1 MAERLEMT
9 SEIGLAIS
17 DRGRLAVVKRSE
29 GRVELFRGSDTSP
42 ANQIITEYLVSP
54 YDVCFAP
61 NNHLVITDKGD
72 NTIKVYNLDKKP
84 RVVRKFNCRV
94 RNRDGKTS
102 IEKCGSFNAHV
113 LDSSDS
119 LTLAPQ
125 NIIAGPSSSSQL
137 FAVFANLI
145 FVITMDWNTVEMVD
159 FQRLSSPQEWASVQ
173 MKAHGECNKVS
184 IVHDHGENHKVGGRN
199 PLAVTKAQF
208 CAMFYH
214 VTERKR
220 DNITYKCLQR
230 PRCRVGKMARQV
242 NPRADYAPSVV
253 VYVRLTDQTGRMI
266 FHARYGNCFEGK
278 RRNTTHAEYYMLMD
292 EEFREA
298 VRLLRADQRG
308 GSINMFMN
316 KQPCYRSTKHH
327 DRMSDLKR
335 KECAQDL
342 VDFYNL
348 HCSSYGISF
357 TINLCQLY
365 KVDRVPTPQF
375 EEDILNG
382 QEGMRRMISAGIE
395 LKAMTETSWQQLAGY
410 ANIELPEYQGGDR
423 QKLDQHIHKFL
434 IACARHNFS
443 PLQDINPRKTR
454 RKVRSRRRRRR

>member
-1 MAERLEMT
+1 MT

-17 DRGRLAVVKRSE
+17 ERGRLAVVKRSE
-29 GRVELFRGSDTSP
+29 GCVELYSGDLSP
-42 ANQIITEYLVSP
+42 ANQTITEGLASP
-54 YDVCFAP
+54 YDICFAP
-61 NNHLVITDKGD
+61 NNHLAITDKGD
-72 NTIKVYNLDKKP
+72 NCIKVYNLEGTP
-84 RVVRKFNCRV
+84 RLISKFICVRTGN
-94 RNRDGKTS
+94 GKTS
-102 IEKCGSFNAHV
+102 IEKCESLTE

-119 LTLAPQ
+119 LALAPQ
-125 NIIAGPSSSSQL
+125 NIVAGPSPSSQL
-137 FAVFANLI
+137 FTVFANLI

-159 FQRLSSPQEWASVQ
+159 FQRLSSPQDWASVQ
-173 MKAHGECNKVS
+173 MKAHRECNKVS
-184 IVHDHGENHKVGGRN
+184 IVHDHGESHKVGGRN
-199 PLAVTKAQF
+199 PLAVTTAQF

-214 VTERKR
+214 VTERKS
-220 DNITYKCLQR
+220 DKVTYKCLQI
-230 PRCRVGKMARQV
+230 PRCRVGKMARQA

-266 FHARYGNCFEGK
+266 FHARYGNCFDGE

-298 VRLLRADQRG
+298 VRLLRDQRG

-342 VDFYNL
+342 VDFYNQ

-423 QKLDQHIHKFL
+423 QKLDQHIHEFL
-434 IACARHNFS
+434 FACTQENSA
-443 PLQDINPRKTR
+443 
-454 RKVRSRRRRRR
+454 

>member
-1 MAERLEMT
+1 MAEGCEMT

-17 DRGRLAVVKRSE
+17 ERGRLAVVKRSE
-29 GRVELFRGSDTSP
+29 RRVELYSDDSSP
-42 ANQIITEYLVSP
+42 GNQTITEGLVCP
-54 YDVCFAP
+54 YDICFAP

-72 NTIKVYNLDKKP
+72 KCIKIYNLEGTP
-84 RVVRKFNCRV
+84 RLISKFICVRTGN
-94 RNRDGKTS
+94 GKTS
-102 IEKCGSFNAHV
+102 IEKCESLTK

-119 LTLAPQ
+119 STLAPQ
-125 NIIAGPSSSSQL
+125 NIIAGPSPSSQH
-137 FAVFANLI
+137 FTVFANFI
-145 FVITMDWNTVEMVD
+145 FVITMDWNTEEMVD
-159 FQRLSSPQEWASVQ
+159 FRQLSSPQEWASVQ
-173 MKAHGECNKVS
+173 MKAHWECKKVS

-214 VTERKR
+214 VTETKR
-220 DNITYKCLQR
+220 NNILLNYKCLES
-230 PRCRVGKMARQV
+230 PGPGCRVGEMARQA
-242 NPRADYAPSVV
+242 NRRADYAASVV

-266 FHARYGNCFEGK
+266 FHARYGNCFDGE

-327 DRMSDLKR
+327 DRRSDLKR

-375 EEDILNG
+375 KEDILNG

-423 QKLDQHIHKFL
+423 QKLDQHIHEFL
-434 IACARHNFS
+434 VASTQENSA
-443 PLQDINPRKTR
+443 
-454 RKVRSRRRRRR
+454 